1 MRFPRKYNLSPSTSS
16 TLPKEI
22 QVLLIPKMLK
32 LLFISMKYLFM
43 SIIIQCFVVFGAFS
57 YTILLNI
64 YDAHRIRIIR
74 IILLLQMK
82 KWVLSGKSTFP
93 CIITATNYDSNE
105 MISGFW
111 IYKSHLFTP
120 ISYSLFTL
128 LGQATIA
135 GRSVVNYVEYSSQV
149 PLQ

>member
-1 MRFPRKYNLSPSTSS
+1 MRFSRKYNLSTLTSS
-16 TLPKEI
+16 TLLKEI
-22 QVLLIPKMLK
+22 QVLLIRKMLK

-43 SIIIQCFVVFGAFS
+43 SVIIQCFLVFGAFS

-74 IILLLQMK
+74 NILLLQMR
-82 KWVLSGKSTFP
+82 KWVLSSKSTFP
-93 CIITATNYDSNE
+93 CIITATNYDSKE
-105 MISGFW
+105 MISGLW

-128 LGQATIA
+128 TEQSTIA
-135 GRSVVNYVEYSSQV
+135 GRLIINYVEYSSQV